1 MNPVSEELFNSYDEN
16 IVVMGSTGSVG
27 IQSLDVISKSKSHKV
42 IGLSCYSNADL
53 IFEQTKEYLPNF
65 VAIEVIDPS
74 HNLFNLCKE
83 NNIKLITGNN
93 ASCNIPFDNLDLAIN
108 AIVGTAGLKPTIEL
122 VKNGIDIALS
132 NKESLVLGGHI
143 IMPLAQKNNVNII
156 PVDSEHSA
164 IFQCLNGE
172 NHNELKKIILT
183 GSGGPFLETPI
194 DKFNTITPDQ
204 ALKHPNWDMGAKISI
219 DSATMMNKALELIEA
234 LWLFNIKLD
243 KIQITIHPQS
253 IVHSMVEFV
262 DGSYKAHLGLPDMK
276 VPIQYALTF
285 PNRKDS
291 SVGSLDF
298 ENLNLDFRK
307 PDLERYPILSLVE
320 ELINLGGNRVAVMS
334 MANDY
339 IVERFLD
346 RKISFNEIFYLIQ
359 EVVNEFAS
367 DDLPSLEELFI
378 LDKNIELY
386 LNSN

>member
-1 MNPVSEELFNSYDEN
+1 MKN
-16 IVVMGSTGSVG
+16 IVVMGSTGSIG
-27 IQSLDVISKSKSHKV
+27 TQSLDVISKHNSHKV
-42 IGLSCYSNADL
+42 VGLTCYSNADL
-53 IFEQTKEYLPNF
+53 LFEQTIKYSPDF
-65 VAIEVIDPS
+65 VAIDVIDSS

-83 NNIKLITGNN
+83 NNIELITGSD
-93 ASCNIPFDNLDLAIN
+93 ASSNIPFNGLDLAIN
-108 AIVGTAGLKPTIEL
+108 AIVGTPGLQPTIEL

-143 IMPLAQKNNVNII
+143 IMPLAYKKNVNII

-172 NHNELKKIILT
+172 NQKELKKIILT
-183 GSGGPFLETPI
+183 GSGGPFLKKPI
-194 DKFNTITPDQ
+194 HEFDSITPNE
-204 ALKHPNWDMGAKISI
+204 ALNHPNWDMGAKISI

-234 LWLFNIKLD
+234 LWLFNIEID

-285 PNRKDS
+285 PERKDT
-291 SVGSLDF
+291 SVESLDF
-298 ENLNLDFRK
+298 DNLNLDFKK
-307 PDLERYPILSLVE
+307 PDLEKYPILSLVE

-339 IVERFLD
+339 IVQKFLD
-346 RKISFNEIFYLIQ
+346 QKISFNEIFSLIK
-359 EVVNEFAS
+359 EVVDEFAS

-378 LDKNIELY
+378 LDKNIQLY
-386 LNSN
+386 LNPN

>member
-1 MNPVSEELFNSYDEN
+1 MKNV
-16 IVVMGSTGSVG
+16 VVMGSTGSVG
-27 IQSLDVISKSKSHKV
+27 IQSLDVISKNKSHKV

-53 IFEQTKEYLPNF
+53 LFEQTKEYLPNF
-65 VAIEVIDPS
+65 VAIEVIDSS
-74 HNLFNLCKE
+74 HNLFNLCKK

-143 IMPLAQKNNVNII
+143 IMPLARKNNVNII

-172 NHNELKKIILT
+172 NLKELKKIILT

-285 PNRKDS
+285 PNRTNS

-378 LDKNIELY
+378 LDKNIQLY

>member
-1 MNPVSEELFNSYDEN
+1 MKN
-16 IVVMGSTGSVG
+16 IVVMGSTGSIG
-27 IQSLDVISKSKSHKV
+27 IQSLDVISKDNSYNV
-42 IGLSCYSNADL
+42 VGLTCHSNANL
-53 IFEQTKEYLPNF
+53 LFEQAKKHSPDF
-65 VAIEVIDPS
+65 VAIDVIDSS
-74 HNLFNLCKE
+74 HDLFNLCKE
-83 NNIKLITGNN
+83 NNIELITGSK
-93 ASCNIPFDNLDLAIN
+93 ASSNIPFKNLDLAIN
-108 AIVGTAGLKPTIEL
+108 AIVGTAGLRPTIEL
-122 VKNGIDIALS
+122 IKNGVDIALS

-143 IMPLAQKNNVNII
+143 IMPLAHKKNVNII

-172 NHNELKKIILT
+172 NHKELKKIILT

-194 DKFNTITPDQ
+194 HEFDSITPEQ

-285 PNRKDS
+285 PERKDS

-298 ENLNLDFRK
+298 ENLNLDFKK

-320 ELINLGGNRVAVMS
+320 ELINLGGNRIAVMS

-339 IVERFLD
+339 VVQKFLD
-346 RKISFNEIFYLIQ
+346 QKISFNEIFFLIKQ
-359 EVVNEFAS
+359 VVEKFAS

-378 LDKNIELY
+378 LDKNIQLY
-386 LNSN
+386 LNPN

>member
-1 MNPVSEELFNSYDEN
+1 MKN
-16 IVVMGSTGSVG
+16 IVVMGSTGSIG
-27 IQSLDVISKSKSHKV
+27 IQSLDVISKDNSYNV
-42 IGLSCYSNADL
+42 VGLTCHSNANL
-53 IFEQTKEYLPNF
+53 LFEQAKKHSPDF
-65 VAIEVIDPS
+65 VAIDVIDSS
-74 HNLFNLCKE
+74 HDLFNLCKE
-83 NNIKLITGNN
+83 NNIELITGSK
-93 ASCNIPFDNLDLAIN
+93 ASSNIPFNNLDLAIN
-108 AIVGTAGLKPTIEL
+108 AIVGTAGLRPTIEL
-122 VKNGIDIALS
+122 IKNGVDIALS

-143 IMPLAQKNNVNII
+143 IIPMAHRKNVNII

-172 NHNELKKIILT
+172 NHKELKKIILT

-194 DKFNTITPDQ
+194 HEFDSITPEK

-285 PNRKDS
+285 PERKDS

-298 ENLNLDFRK
+298 ENLNLDFKK
-307 PDLERYPILSLVE
+307 PDLERYPILSFVE
-320 ELINLGGNRVAVMS
+320 ELINLGGNRIAVMS

-339 IVERFLD
+339 VVQKFLD
-346 RKISFNEIFYLIQ
+346 QKISFNEIFFLIK
-359 EVVNEFAS
+359 EVVDKFAS

-378 LDKNIELY
+378 LDKNIQLY
-386 LNSN
+386 LNPN

>member
-1 MNPVSEELFNSYDEN
+1 MKN
-16 IVVMGSTGSVG
+16 IVVMGSTGSIG
-27 IQSLDVISKSKSHKV
+27 TQSLDVISKHKSHKV
-42 IGLSCYSNADL
+42 VGLTCHSNADL
-53 IFEQTKEYLPNF
+53 LFEQTIKYSPDF
-65 VAIEVIDPS
+65 VAIDVIDSS

-83 NNIKLITGNN
+83 NNIELITGSD
-93 ASCNIPFDNLDLAIN
+93 ASSNIPFNGLDLAIN
-108 AIVGTAGLKPTIEL
+108 AIVGTPGLQPTIEL

-143 IMPLAQKNNVNII
+143 IMPLAYKKNVNII

-172 NHNELKKIILT
+172 NQKELKKIILT
-183 GSGGPFLETPI
+183 GSGGPFLKKPI
-194 DKFNTITPDQ
+194 HEFDSITPNE
-204 ALKHPNWDMGAKISI
+204 ALNHPNWDMGAKISI

-234 LWLFNIKLD
+234 LWLFNIEID

-285 PNRKDS
+285 PERKDT
-291 SVGSLDF
+291 SVESLDF
-298 ENLNLDFRK
+298 DNLNLDFKK

-320 ELINLGGNRVAVMS
+320 ELINLGGNRVAAMS

-339 IVERFLD
+339 IVQKFLD
-346 RKISFNEIFYLIQ
+346 QKISFNEIFSLIK
-359 EVVNEFAS
+359 EVVDEFAS

-378 LDKNIELY
+378 LDKNIQLY
-386 LNSN
+386 LNPN

>member
-1 MNPVSEELFNSYDEN
+1 MKN
-16 IVVMGSTGSVG
+16 IVVMGSTGSIG
-27 IQSLDVISKSKSHKV
+27 IQSLDVISKDNSYNV
-42 IGLSCYSNADL
+42 VGLTCHSNANL
-53 IFEQTKEYLPNF
+53 LFEQAKKHSPDF
-65 VAIEVIDPS
+65 VAIDVIDSS
-74 HNLFNLCKE
+74 HDLFNLCKE
-83 NNIKLITGNN
+83 NNIELITGSK
-93 ASCNIPFDNLDLAIN
+93 ASSNIPFKNLDLAIN
-108 AIVGTAGLKPTIEL
+108 AIVGTAGLRPTIEL
-122 VKNGIDIALS
+122 IKNGVNIALS

-143 IMPLAQKNNVNII
+143 IMPLAHKKNVNII

-172 NHNELKKIILT
+172 NHKELKKIILT

-194 DKFNTITPDQ
+194 HEFDSITPEQ

-234 LWLFNIKLD
+234 LWLFNIKPD

-253 IVHSMVEFV
+253 IVHSMVEFI

-285 PNRKDS
+285 PERKDS

-298 ENLNLDFRK
+298 ENLNLDFKK

-320 ELINLGGNRVAVMS
+320 ELINLGGNRLAVMS

-339 IVERFLD
+339 VVQKFLD
-346 RKISFNEIFYLIQ
+346 QKISFNEIFFLIK
-359 EVVNEFAS
+359 EVVDKFAS

-378 LDKNIELY
+378 LDKNIQLY
-386 LNSN
+386 LNPN

>member
-1 MNPVSEELFNSYDEN
+1 MKN
-16 IVVMGSTGSVG
+16 IVVMGSTGSIG
-27 IQSLDVISKSKSHKV
+27 IQSLDVISKHNSHKV
-42 IGLSCYSNADL
+42 AGLTCHSNADL
-53 IFEQTKEYLPNF
+53 LFEQTEKYLPDF
-65 VAIEVIDPS
+65 IAIDVIDPS
-74 HNLFNLCKE
+74 HSLFNLCKE
-83 NNIKLITGNN
+83 NNIELITGSD
-93 ASCNIPFDNLDLAIN
+93 ASSNIPFNNLDLAIN
-108 AIVGTAGLKPTIEL
+108 AIVGTSGLRPTIEL
-122 VKNGIDIALS
+122 IKNGVDIALS

-143 IMPLAQKNNVNII
+143 IMPLATEKNVNII

-172 NHNELKKIILT
+172 NQKELKKIILT
-183 GSGGPFLETPI
+183 GSGGPFLKKPI
-194 DKFNTITPDQ
+194 HEFDSITPNE

-219 DSATMMNKALELIEA
+219 DSATMMNKALELVEA

-285 PNRKDS
+285 PERKDA

-298 ENLNLDFRK
+298 DNLNLDFKK
-307 PDLERYPILSLVE
+307 PDLERYPILALVE

-334 MANDY
+334 MANDH
-339 IVERFLD
+339 IVQKFLD
-346 RKISFNEIFYLIQ
+346 QKISFNEIFSLIK

-378 LDKNIELY
+378 LDKNIQLY
-386 LNSN
+386 LDPN

>member
-1 MNPVSEELFNSYDEN
+1 MKNV
-16 IVVMGSTGSVG
+16 VVMGSTGSVG

-172 NHNELKKIILT
+172 NLKELKKIILT

-339 IVERFLD
+339 VVKRFLD

>member
-1 MNPVSEELFNSYDEN
+1 MKN

-27 IQSLDVISKSKSHKV
+27 IQSLEVISKSKSHKV
-42 IGLSCYSNADL
+42 IGLSCNSNADL
-53 IFEQTKEYLPNF
+53 LFEQTKEYLPNF
-65 VAIEVIDPS
+65 VAIEIIDSS

-122 VKNGIDIALS
+122 VNNGIDIALS

-172 NHNELKKIILT
+172 NHKELKKIILT

-285 PNRKDS
+285 PNRTDS

-378 LDKNIELY
+378 LDKNIQLY

>member
-1 MNPVSEELFNSYDEN
+1 MKN
-16 IVVMGSTGSVG
+16 IVVMGSTGSIG
-27 IQSLDVISKSKSHKV
+27 IQSLDVISKNNSHKV
-42 IGLSCYSNADL
+42 AGLTCRSNANL
-53 IFEQTKEYLPNF
+53 LFEQTKKYLPDF
-65 VAIEVIDPS
+65 VAIDVIDSS

-83 NNIKLITGNN
+83 NNIKLITGSD
-93 ASCNIPFDNLDLAIN
+93 ASSNIPFKNLDLAIN
-108 AIVGTAGLKPTIEL
+108 AIVGTSGLRPTIEL
-122 VKNGIDIALS
+122 IKNGVDIALS

-143 IMPLAQKNNVNII
+143 IMPLATEKNVNII

-172 NHNELKKIILT
+172 NQKELKKIILT
-183 GSGGPFLETPI
+183 GSGGPFLKKPI
-194 DKFNTITPDQ
+194 HEFDSITPNE

-219 DSATMMNKALELIEA
+219 DSATMMNKALELVEA

-285 PNRKDS
+285 PERKDA

-298 ENLNLDFRK
+298 DNLNLDFKK
-307 PDLERYPILSLVE
+307 PDLERYPILALVE

-334 MANDY
+334 MANDH
-339 IVERFLD
+339 IVQKFLD
-346 RKISFNEIFYLIQ
+346 QKISFNEIFSLIK

-378 LDKNIELY
+378 LDKNIQLY
-386 LNSN
+386 LDPN

>member
-1 MNPVSEELFNSYDEN
+1 MKN

-65 VAIEVIDPS
+65 VAIEVIDSS
-74 HNLFNLCKE
+74 HNLFNLCKK

-122 VKNGIDIALS
+122 VNNGVDIALS

-172 NHNELKKIILT
+172 NHKELKKIILT

-285 PNRKDS
+285 PNRTNS

-378 LDKNIELY
+378 LDKNIQLY

>member
-1 MNPVSEELFNSYDEN
+1 MKNV
-16 IVVMGSTGSVG
+16 VVMGSTGSVG
-27 IQSLDVISKSKSHKV
+27 IQSLDVISKNKSHKV

-53 IFEQTKEYLPNF
+53 LFEQTKEYLPNF
-65 VAIEVIDPS
+65 VAIEVIDSS
-74 HNLFNLCKE
+74 HNLFNLCKK

-122 VKNGIDIALS
+122 VNNGIDIALS

-172 NHNELKKIILT
+172 NHKELKKIILT

-194 DKFNTITPDQ
+194 DRFNNITPDQ
-204 ALKHPNWDMGAKISI
+204 ALKHPNWNMGAKISI

-339 IVERFLD
+339 VVKRFLD

-378 LDKNIELY
+378 LDKNIQLY

>member
-1 MNPVSEELFNSYDEN
+1 MKNV
-16 IVVMGSTGSVG
+16 VVMGSTGSVG
-27 IQSLDVISKSKSHKV
+27 IQSLDVISKNKSHKV

-53 IFEQTKEYLPNF
+53 LFEQTKEYLPNF
-65 VAIEVIDPS
+65 VAIEVIDSS
-74 HNLFNLCKE
+74 HNLFNLCKK

-108 AIVGTAGLKPTIEL
+108 AIVGTAGLKPTLEL
-122 VKNGIDIALS
+122 VNNGVDIALS

-172 NHNELKKIILT
+172 NHKELKKIILT
-183 GSGGPFLETPI
+183 GSGGPFLKTPI

-298 ENLNLDFRK
+298 ENLNLDFIK

-339 IVERFLD
+339 VVKRFLD

-359 EVVNEFAS
+359 KVVNEFAS
-367 DDLPSLEELFI
+367 DDLPSLEELFT
-378 LDKNIELY
+378 LDKNIQLY
-386 LNSN
+386 LKSN

>member
-1 MNPVSEELFNSYDEN
+1 MKN
-16 IVVMGSTGSVG
+16 IVVMGSTGSIG
-27 IQSLDVISKSKSHKV
+27 IQSLDVISKDNSYNV
-42 IGLSCYSNADL
+42 VGLTCHSNANL
-53 IFEQTKEYLPNF
+53 LFEQAKKYSPDF
-65 VAIEVIDPS
+65 VAIDIIDSS
-74 HNLFNLCKE
+74 HDLFNLCKE
-83 NNIKLITGNN
+83 NNIELITGSK
-93 ASCNIPFDNLDLAIN
+93 ASSNIPFKNLDLAIN
-108 AIVGTAGLKPTIEL
+108 AIVGTAGLRPTIEL
-122 VKNGIDIALS
+122 IKNGVDIALS

-143 IMPLAQKNNVNII
+143 IMPLAHKKNVNII

-172 NHNELKKIILT
+172 NHKELKKIILT

-194 DKFNTITPDQ
+194 HEFDSITPEQ

-285 PNRKDS
+285 PERKDS

-298 ENLNLDFRK
+298 ENLNLDFKK

-320 ELINLGGNRVAVMS
+320 ELINLGGNRIAVMS

-339 IVERFLD
+339 VVQKFLD
-346 RKISFNEIFYLIQ
+346 QKISFNEIFFLIK
-359 EVVNEFAS
+359 EVVDKFAS

-378 LDKNIELY
+378 LDKNIQLY
-386 LNSN
+386 LNPN

>member
-1 MNPVSEELFNSYDEN
+1 MKN
-16 IVVMGSTGSVG
+16 IVVMGSTGSIG
-27 IQSLDVISKSKSHKV
+27 TQSLDVISKHNSHKV
-42 IGLSCYSNADL
+42 VGLTCYSNADL
-53 IFEQTKEYLPNF
+53 LFEQTIKYSPDF
-65 VAIEVIDPS
+65 VAIDVIDSS

-83 NNIKLITGNN
+83 NNIELITGSD
-93 ASCNIPFDNLDLAIN
+93 ASSNIPFNGLDLAIN
-108 AIVGTAGLKPTIEL
+108 AIVGTPGLQPTIEL

-143 IMPLAQKNNVNII
+143 IMPLAYKKNVNII
-156 PVDSEHSA
+156 PVDSELSA

-172 NHNELKKIILT
+172 NQKELKKIILT
-183 GSGGPFLETPI
+183 GSGGPFLKKPI
-194 DKFNTITPDQ
+194 HEFDSITPNE
-204 ALKHPNWDMGAKISI
+204 ALNHPNWDMGAKISI

-234 LWLFNIKLD
+234 LWLFNIEID

-285 PNRKDS
+285 PERKDT
-291 SVGSLDF
+291 SVESLDF
-298 ENLNLDFRK
+298 DNLNLDFKK
-307 PDLERYPILSLVE
+307 PDLEKYPILSLVE

-339 IVERFLD
+339 IVQKFLD
-346 RKISFNEIFYLIQ
+346 QKISFNEIFSLIK
-359 EVVNEFAS
+359 EVVDEFAS

-378 LDKNIELY
+378 LDKNIQLY
-386 LNSN
+386 LNPN

>member
-1 MNPVSEELFNSYDEN
+1 MKN

-65 VAIEVIDPS
+65 VAIEIIDSS

-122 VKNGIDIALS
+122 VNNGIDIALS

-172 NHNELKKIILT
+172 NHKELKKIILT

-285 PNRKDS
+285 PNRTNS

-339 IVERFLD
+339 IVEKFLD

-378 LDKNIELY
+378 LDKNIQLY

>member
-1 MNPVSEELFNSYDEN
+1 MKNV
-16 IVVMGSTGSVG
+16 VVMGSTGSVG
-27 IQSLDVISKSKSHKV
+27 IQSLDVISKNKSHKV

-53 IFEQTKEYLPNF
+53 LFEQTKEYLPNF

-108 AIVGTAGLKPTIEL
+108 AIVGTAGLKPTLEL
-122 VKNGIDIALS
+122 VNNGVDIALS

-183 GSGGPFLETPI
+183 GSGGPFLKTPI

-285 PNRKDS
+285 PNRTNS

-378 LDKNIELY
+378 LDKNIQLY

>member
-1 MNPVSEELFNSYDEN
+1 MKNV
-16 IVVMGSTGSVG
+16 VVMGSTGSVG
-27 IQSLDVISKSKSHKV
+27 IQSLDVISKNKSHKV
-42 IGLSCYSNADL
+42 ICLSCYSNADL
-53 IFEQTKEYLPNF
+53 LFEQTKEYLPNF
-65 VAIEVIDPS
+65 VAIEVIDSS
-74 HNLFNLCKE
+74 HNLFNLCKK

-122 VKNGIDIALS
+122 VNNGVDIALS

-172 NHNELKKIILT
+172 NRKELKKIILT

-346 RKISFNEIFYLIQ
+346 RNISFNEIFYLIQ
-359 EVVNEFAS
+359 EVVDEFAS

>member
-1 MNPVSEELFNSYDEN
+1 MKNV
-16 IVVMGSTGSVG
+16 VVMGSTGSVG
-27 IQSLDVISKSKSHKV
+27 IQSLDVISKNKSHKV

-53 IFEQTKEYLPNF
+53 LFEQTKEYLPNF
-65 VAIEVIDPS
+65 VAIEVIDSS
-74 HNLFNLCKE
+74 HNLFNLCKK

-108 AIVGTAGLKPTIEL
+108 AIVGTAGLKPTLEL
-122 VKNGIDIALS
+122 VNNGVDIALS

-172 NHNELKKIILT
+172 NHKELKKIILT

-204 ALKHPNWDMGAKISI
+204 ALKHPNWDMGAKISV

-320 ELINLGGNRVAVMS
+320 ELINSGGNRVAVMS

-339 IVERFLD
+339 VVKRFLD

-359 EVVNEFAS
+359 KVVNEFAS

-378 LDKNIELY
+378 LDKNIQLY

>member
-1 MNPVSEELFNSYDEN
+1 MKN

-65 VAIEVIDPS
+65 VAIEVIDSS
-74 HNLFNLCKE
+74 HNLFNLCKK

-172 NHNELKKIILT
+172 NHKELKKIILT

-285 PNRKDS
+285 PNRTNS

-359 EVVNEFAS
+359 KVVDEFAS

>member
-1 MNPVSEELFNSYDEN
+1 MKNV
-16 IVVMGSTGSVG
+16 VVMGSTGSVG
-27 IQSLDVISKSKSHKV
+27 IQSLDVISKNKSHKV

-53 IFEQTKEYLPNF
+53 LFEQTKEYLPNF
-65 VAIEVIDPS
+65 VAIEVIDSS
-74 HNLFNLCKE
+74 HNLFNLCKK

-122 VKNGIDIALS
+122 VNNGVDIALS

-172 NHNELKKIILT
+172 NHKELKKIILT
-183 GSGGPFLETPI
+183 GSGGPFLKTPI

-339 IVERFLD
+339 VVKRFLD

-359 EVVNEFAS
+359 KVVNEFAS

-378 LDKNIELY
+378 LDKNIQLY